1 MTRAQIDR
9 FFRTLARELPERA
22 TVILTG
28 AAAAALLGR
37 ARASKDVDFAIRPLK
52 RGGSHSWEAIQ
63 SAVERTVRI
72 TGITA
77 DYAEDIDRWGPI
89 SLMDYRRHTRPYR
102 RFGRVEVRLL
112 EPAYWSIGK
121 MSRCLVPDVRDMIG
135 VFRRI
140 KLPWR
145 EATAVWGRALR
156 ASPPSTARFQF
167 RRQVEE
173 FLRRYGRAAWG
184 KGFDADEAVRRFHR
198 AAEIH

>member
-1 MTRAQIDR
+1 MTRSQVDR
-9 FFRTLARELPERA
+9 FFRTLAREMQDRV

-28 AAAAALLGR
+28 AAVAALLGR
-37 ARASKDVDFAIRPLK
+37 ARASRDVDFAIRPL
-52 RGGSHSWEAIQ
+52 RRDRSRSWEAIQ

-89 SLMDYRRHTRPYR
+89 SLMGYRRHTRPYR
-102 RFGRVEVRLL
+102 RFGKVEVRLL

-121 MSRCLVPDVRDMIG
+121 MSRCLVPDVRDMVG

-145 EATAVWGRALR
+145 EAVAVWARALR

-167 RRQVEE
+167 RRQVED
-173 FLRRYGRAAWG
+173 FLRKYGRAAWG
-184 KGFDADEAVRRFHR
+184 KGFDADEAMRSFRR
-198 AAEIH
+198 AAGIR